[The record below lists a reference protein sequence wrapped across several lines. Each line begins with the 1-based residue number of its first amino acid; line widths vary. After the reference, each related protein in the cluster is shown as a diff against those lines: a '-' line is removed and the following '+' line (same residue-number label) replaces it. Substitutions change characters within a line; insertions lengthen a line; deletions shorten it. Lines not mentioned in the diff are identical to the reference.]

1 MEQRKTIEGYQLSP
15 QQRRLWQLQPAAP
28 SFVSQCALLIEGS
41 LQLERL
47 RECLAQLV
55 NRHEILHTA
64 FQRLPGLDLPLQ
76 VIAEPRAPSV
86 RVLDYSTLND
96 CDASLSLLYAEER
109 GSSFDLERGHVL
121 HAALIELTAGRQLL
135 LLTLPALCADS
146 VSLINLLRQL
156 AEIYAGSAPQSAPDV
171 VQYADFSAWQ
181 NDLCDS
187 TESSP
192 GREFWKTQPQPAPLQ
207 LPLEHLDD
215 HSSADFDPKCLTFK
229 LDDEIIS
236 QLQVLAQRQSVNVN
250 LLLLACWQ
258 ALMWR
263 LTAEPQVTIET
274 AFDGRKFSYLDEAIG
289 LFRKFIPVRSE
300 FGEDLNYHELVAVLE
315 QSWRAARMHQ
325 EHFMPANAE
334 VAGIGFEYEE
344 WPELIGSEELNWELS
359 FVWSCAERQKL
370 KLSAVAQGERLELH
384 FHYDAQRFT
393 AETITRLGGQ
403 YLTLLR
409 ASLVHPLRPLQ
420 ELPLL
425 SVAERQQLLVEWQG
439 SQTSTAS
446 TSCVHE
452 LFEAQ
457 VEQRPQQTAVVH
469 EEQQL
474 SYAELNRRANQLAHE
489 LRANGVGP
497 EVRVGIL
504 LERSVEQVVAVL
516 GILKAGGAY
525 VPLDAAYPPER
536 LRFMLQD
543 AAVAVLLTRR
553 DLLAKL
559 PPPEAKVIALDE
571 ESQHLVQQSEA
582 NPPRL
587 AQADNLAYV
596 IYTSGSTG
604 QPKGVMIEHRS
615 AVWLSEALAQTIY
628 AEQGQFQRVS
638 VNAPLSFDASVKQ
651 LLQLG
656 AGRTLCLV
664 PEWVRRDGAEMRAY
678 LDREQVAVLDCTP
691 SQWRLL
697 AQSGSNEGR
706 RWPRVAL
713 LGGEAIDKELWRE
726 LSADR
731 ERTYHNLYGPTEC
744 TVDATWARLS
754 EAETQPSIGRGL
766 PNTRLLILDQR
777 HELAP
782 IGVAGELCIGGAGV
796 GRGYWQRP
804 ELTAE
809 KFIPNGFG
817 GVAGARLY
825 RTGDVGRYLD
835 DGRIEYLGRIDRQVK
850 LRGYRVELGEI
861 ERVLATH
868 GAVRECAV
876 VARGD
881 DLGERLV
888 AYVVKRV
895 AANGFEEQARYRLPN
910 GLTIAHRNHNE
921 TAYLYEEIFAKESYL
936 RHGIRLPAGA
946 CVFDV
951 GANIGMFTLYVQ
963 QQCPGARVYAFEP
976 VAELCATLRVNSQLL
991 GDAVKV
997 FDYGLWAADQE
1008 VEFTYYERYTMM
1020 SGVKAFADGAAEVA
1034 VIKSYLRQEE
1044 AQGESGAGEL
1054 LAQAEELL
1062 AGRFEGRSEQCR
1074 LRRLSDVIR
1083 EEGVAAIEL
1092 LKVDVQRAELEVLR
1106 GIEEEDWDKIRQ
1118 VVMEVHDEEGGAGR
1132 CAEILR
1138 LLEERGYRVVIEQDE
1153 LLKGTDRYNLYAVQE
1168 KWDGRAAPSAANDI
1182 VGPGR
1187 APAGE
1192 FREYLKQRLPEYM
1205 LPAAYVELSR
1215 LPLTRHGKV
1224 DYAALPDPES
1234 SNGCFSS
1241 AYVPPETEIEQ
1252 GIANIWQKVLR
1263 LEKVSCDQ
1271 NFFDIGGHSLLVIQV
1286 SNHLRDTL
1294 GLNVPVVELFKYPTI
1309 KSLAKHLS
1317 QENVEDVSFAVHERA
1332 SKREIALQ
1340 QQRQFMQARRAYQ

>member
-1 MEQRKTIEGYQLSP
+1 
-15 QQRRLWQLQPAAP
+15 
-28 SFVSQCALLIEGS
+28 
-41 LQLERL
+41 
-47 RECLAQLV
+47 
-55 NRHEILHTA
+55 
-64 FQRLPGLDLPLQ
+64 
-76 VIAEPRAPSV
+76 
-86 RVLDYSTLND
+86 
-96 CDASLSLLYAEER
+96 
-109 GSSFDLERGHVL
+109 
-121 HAALIELTAGRQLL
+121 QLL

-596 IYTSGSTG
+596 IYTSG
-604 QPKGVMIEHRS
+604 
-615 AVWLSEALAQTIY
+615 
-628 AEQGQFQRVS
+628 
-638 VNAPLSFDASVKQ
+638 
-651 LLQLG
+651 
-656 AGRTLCLV
+656 
-664 PEWVRRDGAEMRAY
+664 
-678 LDREQVAVLDCTP
+678 
-691 SQWRLL
+691 
-697 AQSGSNEGR
+697 
-706 RWPRVAL
+706 
-713 LGGEAIDKELWRE
+713 
-726 LSADR
+726 
-731 ERTYHNLYGPTEC
+731 
-744 TVDATWARLS
+744 
-754 EAETQPSIGRGL
+754 
-766 PNTRLLILDQR
+766 
-777 HELAP
+777 
-782 IGVAGELCIGGAGV
+782 
-796 GRGYWQRP
+796 
-804 ELTAE
+804 
-809 KFIPNGFG
+809 
-817 GVAGARLY
+817 
-825 RTGDVGRYLD
+825 
-835 DGRIEYLGRIDRQVK
+835 
-850 LRGYRVELGEI
+850 
-861 ERVLATH
+861 
-868 GAVRECAV
+868 
-876 VARGD
+876 
-881 DLGERLV
+881 
-888 AYVVKRV
+888 
-895 AANGFEEQARYRLPN
+895 
-910 GLTIAHRNHNE
+910 
-921 TAYLYEEIFAKESYL
+921 
-936 RHGIRLPAGA
+936 
-946 CVFDV
+946 
-951 GANIGMFTLYVQ
+951 
-963 QQCPGARVYAFEP
+963 
-976 VAELCATLRVNSQLL
+976 
-991 GDAVKV
+991 
-997 FDYGLWAADQE
+997 
-1008 VEFTYYERYTMM
+1008 
-1020 SGVKAFADGAAEVA
+1020 
-1034 VIKSYLRQEE
+1034 
-1044 AQGESGAGEL
+1044 
-1054 LAQAEELL
+1054 
-1062 AGRFEGRSEQCR
+1062 
-1074 LRRLSDVIR
+1074 
-1083 EEGVAAIEL
+1083 
-1092 LKVDVQRAELEVLR
+1092 
-1106 GIEEEDWDKIRQ
+1106 
-1118 VVMEVHDEEGGAGR
+1118 
-1132 CAEILR
+1132 
-1138 LLEERGYRVVIEQDE
+1138 
-1153 LLKGTDRYNLYAVQE
+1153 
-1168 KWDGRAAPSAANDI
+1168 
-1182 VGPGR
+1182 
-1187 APAGE
+1187 
-1192 FREYLKQRLPEYM
+1192 
-1205 LPAAYVELSR
+1205 
-1215 LPLTRHGKV
+1215 
-1224 DYAALPDPES
+1224 
-1234 SNGCFSS
+1234 
-1241 AYVPPETEIEQ
+1241 
-1252 GIANIWQKVLR
+1252 
-1263 LEKVSCDQ
+1263 
-1271 NFFDIGGHSLLVIQV
+1271 
-1286 SNHLRDTL
+1286 
-1294 GLNVPVVELFKYPTI
+1294 
-1309 KSLAKHLS
+1309 
-1317 QENVEDVSFAVHERA
+1317 
-1332 SKREIALQ
+1332 
-1340 QQRQFMQARRAYQ
+1340 